1 MISQILVEH
10 AEAFTS
16 SRSAYDFGGFGRCWG
31 VVNRSSGFPVLG
43 LRCLH
48 VFFAGNL
55 HAIWIQ
61 DDGFPLGNL
70 DLKIGP
76 SLDWL

>member
-1 MISQILVEH
+1 MISRILVEH

-16 SRSAYDFGGFGRCWG
+16 SRSAHDFGGFGRCWG

-43 LRCLH
+43 VRFLH
-48 VFFAGNL
+48 VFLPEICMQFGYRMMDFL
-55 HAIWIQ
+55 
-61 DDGFPLGNL
+61 LGNL

-76 SLDWL
+76 SLD

>member
-1 MISQILVEH
+1 MLW
-10 AEAFTS
+10 
-16 SRSAYDFGGFGRCWG
+16 SRQQKFWIFSFGGEIFAC
-31 VVNRSSGFPVLG
+31 
-43 LRCLH
+43 
-48 VFFAGNL
+48 FFSGNL

-76 SLDWL
+76 SLD